1 MPAPLMLGMILMPEF
16 IQCEGLEQVLHNC
29 LDVAGATDMTTVA
42 SVMGSADEAHGERE
56 PPSDG
61 GAGDKRVLD
70 RPLWGKHWL
79 YSRTAPSFEPDHS
92 LYADTPYDPPRPTE
106 LTMREGHVVGDFLNA
121 CRQRGVRTWLQVMAA
136 APPGIRVQFGGPCF
150 QDCAVAADAREIG
163 RRVDRNGSMANG
175 AIRHFLSALL
185 RDLARA
191 YPQADGFR
199 LDWPEYAPYD
209 FDTLFF
215 DYSPDAMALGTRLGF
230 DVEAIRTGM
239 RRIAERIPALARP
252 GALASLTVMLNRA
265 DLATLLTQH
274 PVIGQHLAFRAAI
287 VADFIAFV
295 GSVTKALGKQLFLQ
309 GFPPPWN
316 LLSGFDPAFN
326 STVADGVGV
335 KAYTMHWP
343 MIARNYYDALIT
355 RGAPAGTDLAAL
367 IVRALAIAPP
377 PSSPEALRYPDP
389 DESHPA
395 DSAAIAAKMESARTA
410 IRGAEFWGITHAYG
424 PDADMMRRFRA
435 VAGASG
441 GRVYLNRYGYLNDN
455 KLRMVG
461 EFVRGAR

>member
-1 MPAPLMLGMILMPEF
+1 MPTPLMLGMILMPEF

-42 SVMGSADEAHGERE
+42 SVMEPADEAHGERE

-70 RPLWGKHWL
+70 RLLWGKRWL
-79 YSRTAPSFEPDHS
+79 YSRTAPSFEPDRS
-92 LYADTPYDPPRPTE
+92 FYADTPYEPPQPTE
-106 LTMREGHVVGDFLNA
+106 LTAREGHLVTDFLNA

-136 APPGIRVQFGGPCF
+136 APPGIRVQFGGPRP
-150 QDCAVAADAREIG
+150 QDCAVAADAQEIG
-163 RRVDRNGSMANG
+163 RRVDRNGSMAND
-175 AIRHFLSALL
+175 AIRYFLSALL

-209 FDTLFF
+209 FNTLFF
-215 DYSPDAMALGTRLGF
+215 DYSPDAMVLGTRLGF
-230 DVEAIRTGM
+230 DVEAIRAGT
-239 RRIAERIPALARP
+239 RRIAERIPALAQP
-252 GALASLTVMLNRA
+252 GALASLAARVDRTGLT
-265 DLATLLTQH
+265 TLLTQH

-287 VADFIAFV
+287 VADFVAFV
-295 GSVTKALGKQLFLQ
+295 GSVTKVLGKRLFLQ

-326 STVADGVGV
+326 STVADAVGI

-343 MIARNYYDALIT
+343 MIARNYYDTLVT
-355 RGAPAGTDLAAL
+355 RGAPAGNELAAL

-377 PSSPEALRYPDP
+377 PPSSDALRYPDP
-389 DESHPA
+389 DENHPA
-395 DSAAIAAKMESARTA
+395 DSAAIAAKMENARSAVG
-410 IRGAEFWGITHAYG
+410 GAEFWGITHAYG
-424 PDADMMRRFRA
+424 PDPDMIRRFRA

-441 GRVYLNRYGYLNDN
+441 GRVYLNRYGYLNEN

-461 EFVRGAR
+461 ELVRGTR